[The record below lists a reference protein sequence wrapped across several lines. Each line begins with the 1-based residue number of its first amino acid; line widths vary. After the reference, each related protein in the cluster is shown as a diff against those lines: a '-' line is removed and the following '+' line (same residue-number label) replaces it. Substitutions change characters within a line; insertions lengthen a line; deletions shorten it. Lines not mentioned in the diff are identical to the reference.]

1 MPAPPYKMWEILE
14 RARTGPFCEDEA
26 FTMDRFMPKMQEVI
40 KKYGIEYDPAT
51 PIPSDDALADSL
63 WQAGLE
69 FFLEVGVLNVDT
81 HRIMTFD
88 EAEVREALYLIPG
101 EFLVG
106 SGKDA
111 RLLRHRDVEDENPPF
126 VIFSPDISCDEELF
140 LPMCVAY
147 LKEPL
152 ADGFCAP
159 ILEESMGLKIKA
171 KTPTEL
177 AGSME
182 HAMSLREAAK
192 LVGRPGIF
200 LVAAGTAESDVGQ
213 ISISSSDWG
222 VRTSDSR
229 LVGGLTELKIDN
241 ALLNKAAHYQ
251 QFGCF
256 TGSLTGPIFG
266 GYAGRAEGTAVLQ
279 VAYHLMGLLVHQA
292 HYQMNFPFHIHY
304 TSGTS
309 RELLWVA
316 SASHQA
322 VARNSKIISVSNGF
336 LNAGPATEMVLYE
349 AAAHALTSTVSG
361 ANLWEAAPA
370 RNKHKN
376 RATPMEAR
384 MAAETGHA
392 VANMRLSRKEA
403 NDLLMKIL
411 ARYEDRI
418 ADAPLGS
425 EFQECYDV
433 RTSLPSQEYL
443 DLYRRVKE
451 QLATLG
457 LQFPY

>member
-1 MPAPPYKMWEILE
+1 MPAPPYRMWEILE
-14 RARTGPFCEDEA
+14 RARTGPFCEDET
-26 FTMDRFMPKMQEVI
+26 FTMRRFLPKMQEVI
-40 KKYGIEYDPAT
+40 RKYGIEYDPAT
-51 PIPSDDALADSL
+51 PIPSDDGLADAV
-63 WQAGLE
+63 WKAGIE
-69 FFLEVGVLNVDT
+69 FFLEVGVLCVDT
-81 HRIMTFD
+81 HRILTF
-88 EAEVREALYLIPG
+88 EESEVREALYLIPG
-101 EFLVG
+101 EYQVG
-106 SGKDA
+106 MGKDG
-111 RLLRHRDVEDENPPF
+111 RLLRHRGVEDPDPPF

-140 LPMCVAY
+140 LPMCLAY

-177 AGSME
+177 SGSME

-213 ISISSSDWG
+213 ISVSNSEWG
-222 VRTSDSR
+222 VRTTDSR

-241 ALLNKAAHYQ
+241 ALLNRVAHYQ

-256 TGSLTGPIFG
+256 TGSLTGPIYG

-304 TSGTS
+304 TSGTT
-309 RELLWVA
+309 RDLLWVA

-349 AAAHALTSTVSG
+349 AAAHALASTVSG

-370 RNKHKN
+370 HNKYKN
-376 RATPMEAR
+376 RATPLEAR
-384 MAAETGHA
+384 MAGEVGHA
-392 VANMRLSRKEA
+392 CSRMGLTRQAANG
-403 NDLLMKIL
+403 LLLQIL
-411 ARYEDRI
+411 ERYEEHI
-418 ADAPLGS
+418 PDAPLGS
-425 EFQECYDV
+425 EFQDCYDR
-433 RTSLPSQEYL
+433 RTTLPTPEYL
-443 DLYRRVKE
+443 ELYKRVKND
-451 QLATLG
+451 LTGMG
-457 LQFPY
+457 LEFPY